1 MEYDYTKIM
10 QQKHK
15 VYTFRSVPIPFAKNG
30 VSIQQIVVVGLVF
43 LVLIILGI
51 FIYIQGIDSLVSVM
65 KNAWL
70 IIIIAVGVLIWT
82 LFSLNWDRKSFL
94 IYLVDRFR
102 FKKNKYRQYEHGE
115 LVEFPL
121 DYVVKY
127 ETERR

>member
-10 QQKHK
+10 QQKHR
-15 VYTFRSVPIPFAKNG
+15 VYTIKGVPIPLVKNG
-30 VSIQQIVVVGLVF
+30 ITIQQMVVIGM
-43 LVLIILGI
+43 VLIFFIILGI
-51 FIYIQGIDSLVSVM
+51 FIYIQGIDTLISVM

-70 IIIIAVGVLIWT
+70 IIIITVGILIWT

-94 IYLVDRFR
+94 VYLLDRFR

-121 DYVVKY
+121 DYVVRY

>member
-10 QQKHK
+10 QQKHR
-15 VYTFRSVPIPFAKNG
+15 VYTIKGVPIPLVKNG
-30 VSIQQIVVVGLVF
+30 ITIQQMVVIGM
-43 LVLIILGI
+43 VLIFFVILGI
-51 FIYIQGIDSLVSVM
+51 FIYIQGIDTLISVM

-70 IIIIAVGVLIWT
+70 IIIITVGILIWT

-94 IYLVDRFR
+94 VYLLDRFR

-121 DYVVKY
+121 DYVVRY